1 MPPVSLDREGL
12 SLSVGL
18 ARDGWKSGLRRK
30 GREETT
36 ICFCVVLCLV
46 AVSLEQPVRLV
57 ASACHVI
64 KQAKKKKDAAKLSIS
79 SSALSL

>member
-1 MPPVSLDREGL
+1 LVPPVSLDREGL

-64 KQAKKKKDAAKLSIS
+64 KQAKKKKKMRQSLALAA
-79 SSALSL
+79 AL